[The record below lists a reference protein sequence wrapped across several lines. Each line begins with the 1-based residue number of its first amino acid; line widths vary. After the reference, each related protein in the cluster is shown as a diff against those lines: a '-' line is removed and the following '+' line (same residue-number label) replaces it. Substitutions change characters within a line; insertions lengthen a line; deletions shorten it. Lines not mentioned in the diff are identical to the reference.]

1 MSTEAR
7 PSPYDYTFDP
17 DSGST
22 AAKIARLVG
31 FDRRVLELGCG
42 YGVISRQLSQ
52 AQRCRVTG
60 VELDAASAEH
70 ARPWLERLYVGNLEG
85 DHWQAAVGNEYDV
98 IVSADVIEHLRD
110 PEDALRRIVRMLS
123 PSGEMVISIPNAGH
137 AGIIAS
143 LLNARFDYTPTGLL
157 DETHLRFFTW
167 DSLERMLNRVGL
179 EVTHRETVDAGGWH
193 EQFSEHWQA
202 LPERVRRMLNA
213 HPTAN
218 VFQYVLS
225 ARLSASPKR
234 LDVPDT
240 AALDAWRAEIEAG

>member
-1 MSTEAR
+1 MSIDER
-7 PSPYDYTFDP
+7 KSPYDYSFDP
-17 DSGST
+17 DGYST
-22 AAKIARLVG
+22 AARIARLVG
-31 FDRRVLELGCG
+31 HDRRVLELGCG
-42 YGVISRQLSQ
+42 YGVISRQLSV
-52 AQRCRVTG
+52 AQHCRVTG

-70 ARPWLERLYVGNLEG
+70 ARPWLASLYVGNLE
-85 DHWQAAVGNEYDV
+85 DDQWQSAVLDSYDV

-110 PEDALRRIVRMLS
+110 PEHTLRQLVAMLAE
-123 PSGEMVISIPNAGH
+123 SGSLVISIPNAGH

-143 LLNARFDYTPTGLL
+143 LLAGRFDYTATGLL

-193 EQFSEHWQA
+193 EQFTEYWQL
-202 LPERVRRMLNA
+202 LPDPLKYLLNS

-225 ARLSASPKR
+225 ARKSACPKR
-234 LDVPDT
+234 LEVADGM
-240 AALDAWRAEIEAG
+240 ALAAWRSSVEAR